1 MKLFSNLIDKISVE
15 TIKLE
20 LMKTAY
26 GTQDTFLSKLD
37 SRILILWYLI
47 FAILPWLF
55 FNKTIII
62 ALLIFMI
69 VIASMSKV
77 SKLIVALLSFS
88 LIAEFSSI
96 FIVSYFFGGGMESLG
111 PLVLLSTKLVIIALA
126 SISVFASM
134 DPEKFSDA
142 LLSFGL
148 SGRYCFGVSYGYRIL
163 PLLFEEYNNI
173 FNSFRLRGKMPEK
186 KGFLGWRYIYY
197 YIKVVILGF
206 YPMILNTAK
215 RTRTTVEALELKGFT
230 YSLDNDEVKRLKLS
244 YMKIGKRDILFL
256 ASSIC
261 IVAIIITI
269 GQIYPL

>member
-1 MKLFSNLIDKISVE
+1 LELFSDLVDKISVE
-15 TIKLE
+15 TIKIE

-26 GTQDTFLSKLD
+26 GTEDTFLSRLD

-62 ALLIFMI
+62 GLLLFMI
-69 VIASMSKV
+69 VMVSMSKV
-77 SKLIVALLSFS
+77 SKLILVLLSFS

-96 FIVSYFFGGGMESLG
+96 FIVSYLFGGGVGSLE
-111 PLVLLSTKLVIIALA
+111 PLLLLSTKLVIIALA
-126 SISVFASM
+126 SVSIFTSM

-173 FNSFRLRGKMPEK
+173 FNSFRLRGKMPEE
-186 KGFLGWRYIYY
+186 KGFLAWRSIYY
-197 YIKVVILGF
+197 YIKIIILGF

-215 RTRTTVEALELKGFT
+215 RIRTTVEALELKGFT
-230 YSLDNDEVKRLKLS
+230 YSLDNEEVKKLKLS
-244 YMKIGKRDILFL
+244 YMKVGKQDILFL

-269 GQIYPL
+269 GKIYPL